1 MPRDTEWMGQDL
13 PTPLD
18 LAIFADLLTPTLV
31 VHLDAVRRNI
41 ARMCAATG
49 SIDRL
54 RVHIKSAKLRVVFDE
69 FLAAGITHFK
79 CATTREAAQLLAASE
94 ARGIAVDLL
103 VAFPHRGPN
112 LRRIEALARLHP
124 RSRLSV
130 LVETEDDIEDIEG
143 DASMAT
149 ALGVFVDIDAGMHRT
164 GIPSTDAA
172 RIESVAKAAASRL
185 RGLHFYE
192 GHVHSGSFADRCSQA
207 FPLYDELVTLVAQLE
222 ASGLC
227 IDEVVTSGTPSFMP
241 ALAHPGLAALTALT
255 ALTEQ
260 QHTVHRLS
268 PGTLVY
274 FDARSREC
282 EELDYEFAAFVLTS
296 VVSQPTSH
304 VITVDAGSKAIAA
317 EAGSPVAVA
326 PDWPGLVARTPSEEH
341 LPFDVVAGAA
351 PARGKRMLLV
361 PRHVCPTVNL
371 AEAACVVEERHGTS
385 TVRIEAVSARAH
397 EVVSPD
403 GA

>member
-31 VHLDAVRRNI
+31 VRIDAVRRNI

-130 LVETEDDIEDIEG
+130 LVETEDDIEGIEG
-143 DASMAT
+143 DASMAA
-149 ALGVFVDIDAGMHRT
+149 ALGVFVDIDAGMNRT
-164 GIPSTDAA
+164 GIPSADAA

-207 FPLYDELVTLVAQLE
+207 FPLYDELVTLVAKLE
-222 ASGLC
+222 GSGL
-227 IDEVVTSGTPSFMP
+227 
-241 ALAHPGLAALTALT
+241 
-255 ALTEQ
+255 
-260 QHTVHRLS
+260 
-268 PGTLVY
+268 
-274 FDARSREC
+274 
-282 EELDYEFAAFVLTS
+282 
-296 VVSQPTSH
+296 
-304 VITVDAGSKAIAA
+304 
-317 EAGSPVAVA
+317 
-326 PDWPGLVARTPSEEH
+326 
-341 LPFDVVAGAA
+341 
-351 PARGKRMLLV
+351 
-361 PRHVCPTVNL
+361 
-371 AEAACVVEERHGTS
+371 
-385 TVRIEAVSARAH
+385 RI
-397 EVVSPD
+397 
-403 GA
+403 